1 MDKPTQKQSRALVSQ
16 WMLSL
21 SRLRIYSLKKY
32 LNMKIYTKAI
42 QFKADGKLHDRIDQ
56 KLSKIE
62 RLFDRIID
70 ASVQLKLENSG
81 QVKDKILE
89 VKLNVPGSTL
99 IASATDKTFE
109 SALDTVVDSLKKQLI
124 KYKAKLQNGS

>member
-1 MDKPTQKQSRALVSQ
+1 
-16 WMLSL
+16 
-21 SRLRIYSLKKY
+21 
-32 LNMKIYTKAI
+32 MKIYTKAI
-42 QFKADGKLHDRIDQ
+42 QFKADGKLYDRIDQ
-56 KLSKIE
+56 KLSKME

-70 ASVQLKLENSG
+70 ASVNLKLENSG

-89 VKLNVPGSTL
+89 VKMNVPGSTL

-124 KYKAKLQNGS
+124 KYKAKLQKGS